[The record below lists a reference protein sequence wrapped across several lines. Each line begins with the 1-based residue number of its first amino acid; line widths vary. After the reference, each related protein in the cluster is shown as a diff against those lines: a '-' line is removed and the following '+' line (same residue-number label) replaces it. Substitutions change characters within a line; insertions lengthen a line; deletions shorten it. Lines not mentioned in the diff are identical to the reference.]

1 MDPGSLLT
9 LQDNERTTRDQAR
22 RALHD
27 CRHLAERA
35 QAQADQ
41 LLQYRAD
48 YLQRWSTQ
56 FRQQGG
62 IELMQ
67 CYQGFVL
74 KLDEAIA
81 QQGAAVQ
88 HAMMRVENAMAHLA
102 ECELRLASVGKLI
115 ERRQAEVQRVAQQ
128 REQRASDEAAQR
140 RRRSIGQASAFG
152 SLGKH
157 A

>member
-1 MDPGSLLT
+1 MDPGSLLI

-22 RALHD
+22 MALHD
-27 CRHLAERA
+27 CRQLADHA

-41 LLQYRAD
+41 LQQYRAD

-67 CYQGFVL
+67 CYQGFML
-74 KLDEAIA
+74 RLDEAIA
-81 QQGAAVQ
+81 QQASAVQ
-88 HAMMRVENAMAHLA
+88 HAQMRVQNALAHLA

-115 ERRQAEVQRVAQQ
+115 ERRQAEAQRVAQQ
-128 REQRASDEAAQR
+128 REQRSSDEAAQR
-140 RRRSIGQASAFG
+140 RRRGPGQVSVFG
-152 SLGKH
+152 TLGRP

>member
-9 LQDNERTTRDQAR
+9 LQDKERTTRDQAR
-22 RALHD
+22 VALHD
-27 CRHLAERA
+27 CQQGADRA

-41 LLQYRAD
+41 LQQYRSE
-48 YLQRWSTQ
+48 YLQRWSSQ

-81 QQGAAVQ
+81 QQASALQ
-88 HAMMRVENAMAHLA
+88 HAVLRVEKARAYLA

-115 ERRQAEVQRVAQQ
+115 ERRQAEAQRVAQQ

-140 RRRSIGQASAFG
+140 RRRTLGQASAFG
-152 SLGKH
+152 GLGKH

>member
-9 LQDNERTTRDQAR
+9 LQDKERNTRDQAR
-22 RALHD
+22 VALHD
-27 CRHLAERA
+27 CRQVADRA
-35 QAQADQ
+35 QAQADELQ
-41 LLQYRAD
+41 QYRSD

-74 KLDEAIA
+74 KLDQAIA

-88 HAMMRVENAMAHLA
+88 HALLRVETAMAHLA

-115 ERRQAEVQRVAQQ
+115 ERRQAEAQRVAQY

-140 RRRSIGQASAFG
+140 RRRTLGQASAFG
-152 SLGKH
+152 ALGKH